1 MPQARAAV
9 RVAEAASALGLD
21 IRVVELPASA
31 RTAEEAAAA
40 CGCAVAEIVKS
51 LVFRGA
57 TSGKPVLLL
66 VAGSSRVDEA
76 RVAGPIGEA
85 LERMPGKEVREA
97 TGFAIGGIPPFGHA
111 TPLAVFIDEDL
122 LAHER
127 VWAAAGTPHA
137 VFAVA
142 PRALAEAVGA
152 RVIRMG

>member
-9 RVAEAASALGLD
+9 RVAEAAAALGLD

-66 VAGSSRVDEA
+66 VAGSNRVDEA

>member
-1 MPQARAAV
+1 MPQARAAL

-21 IRVVELPASA
+21 IRVVELPDSA

-66 VAGSSRVDEA
+66 VAGSNRVDEA
-76 RVAGPIGEA
+76 VVAGPIGEA

-142 PRALAEAVGA
+142 PRALTEAVGA

>member
-1 MPQARAAV
+1 MPQARAAL
-9 RVAEAASALGLD
+9 RVAEAAAALGLD
-21 IRVVELPASA
+21 IRVVELPDSA

-66 VAGSSRVDEA
+66 VAGSNRVDEA
-76 RVAGPIGEA
+76 VVAGPIGEA

-111 TPLAVFIDEDL
+111 TPLAVFVDEDL

>member
-1 MPQARAAV
+1 MPQARAAL
-9 RVAEAASALGLD
+9 RVAEAAAALGLD
-21 IRVVELPASA
+21 IRVVELPDSA

-66 VAGSSRVDEA
+66 VAGSNRVDEA
-76 RVAGPIGEA
+76 VVAGPIGEA

-122 LAHER
+122 LAHDR

-137 VFAVA
+137 VFAEA
-142 PRALAEAVGA
+142 PRARAEAVGA

>member
-1 MPQARAAV
+1 MPQARAAL
-9 RVAEAASALGLD
+9 RVAEAAAALGLD
-21 IRVVELPASA
+21 IRVVELPDSA

-66 VAGSSRVDEA
+66 VAGSNRVDEA
-76 RVAGPIGEA
+76 VVAGPIGEA
-85 LERMPGKEVREA
+85 LERMPGKEVRET

-142 PRALAEAVGA
+142 PRALAAAVGA